1 MDSPE
6 ASIAKSVSVPL
17 RSRGLLQMLTK
28 LSLQHEILL
37 LALKD
42 DKGTFSSGMF
52 LYAVGGAMVSEL
64 LLQDRIVANDDKKE
78 IVAVV
83 DTTTTADPI
92 LDELLGT
99 ITDSK
104 KNYGLQHWVSKAAN
118 MPNLK
123 HRIAEQLC
131 DLGVLQQDEQKVLW
145 LFTRKVY
152 PEHDGAYEDAIRARM
167 AKVMFNAAVEPD
179 AQTAILI
186 ALANHAGLLPPNFA
200 PEELR
205 QHKDRIKQLSD
216 GKILASG
223 ATQATIQAVQ
233 AAVMVAAIMPAMTAA
248 TMAR

>member
-1 MDSPE
+1 MFQS
-6 ASIAKSVSVPL
+6 
-17 RSRGLLQMLTK
+17 

-42 DKGTFSSGMF
+42 DQGTFSSGMF

-78 IVAVV
+78 VVAVV
-83 DTTTTADPI
+83 DTATTGDPL
-92 LDELLGT
+92 LDELLAM
-99 ITDSK
+99 IVESK
-104 KNYGLQHWVSKAAN
+104 QHYGLQHWVSKAAN
-118 MPNLK
+118 LPNLK

-152 PEHDGAYEDAIRARM
+152 PELDGSYEDGVRARM
-167 AKVMFNAAVEPD
+167 AKVMFNTTAEPD

-186 ALANHAGLLPPNFA
+186 ALAHHAGLLPPNFA

-205 QHKDRIKQLSD
+205 QHKDRIKQLAD

-223 ATQATIQAVQ
+223 ATKATIQAVQ
-233 AAVMVAAIMPAMTAA
+233 TAVMMAAIMPAMTAA